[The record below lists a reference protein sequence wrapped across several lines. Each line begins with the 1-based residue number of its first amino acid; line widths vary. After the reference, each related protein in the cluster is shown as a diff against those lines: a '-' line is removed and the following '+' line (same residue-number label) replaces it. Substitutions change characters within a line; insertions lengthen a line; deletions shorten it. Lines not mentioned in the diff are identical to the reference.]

1 MGKKI
6 RVWDGTAWQ
15 DVAPSL
21 PYTAIHSAQASMPA
35 TGVDGQVW
43 LDTDGT
49 LSGQDFVPL
58 SGGTMTGNLNTP
70 SINSGPI
77 VGRNKIINGD
87 MGIWQRGTSPTTT
100 YTADRWTKDG
110 GSVTRSTDAPAGFAY
125 SLQIANAPGNPAIR
139 QGIEL
144 PGVGLAGPFA
154 VGTTWTISC
163 YARVSTTV
171 TSQLTLFAC
180 FNNGVNSGVSVQLVN
195 NSVGIPTT
203 TWQRFSTTFT
213 INSAPAG
220 TDNCLMFVPYLAN
233 GAYAGNF
240 NITGLQIEQG
250 SVATPYHNATPNQQ
264 TELAACQR
272 YYWRLGG
279 ENVYENFGVGM
290 SGTSSF
296 SIIYVQNPVPM
307 RIAPTSIEYA
317 NLQLTDNYA
326 YDTPVSN
333 VVFGGG
339 SKNRMASRLDITHG
353 AAATAFRPAFLRTA
367 NTLNGYLALSAE
379 L

>member
-15 DVAPSL
+15 DVSPSL

-49 LSGQDFVPL
+49 LAGQDFVPL

-87 MGIWQRGTSPTTT
+87 MSIWQRGTSPTTA
-100 YTADRWTKDG
+100 YTADRWLKDG
-110 GSVTRSTDAPAGFAY
+110 GSVTRSTNAPTGFAY
-125 SLQIANAPGNPAIR
+125 SLQIANAGGNPAIR

-163 YARVSTTV
+163 YARVSTVV

-195 NSVGIPTT
+195 SSVGIPTT

-213 INSAPAG
+213 INSSPAG

-272 YYWRLGG
+272 YYIEGG
-279 ENVYENFGVGM
+279 ADVTWCGNTTNG
-290 SGTSSF
+290 SSYF
-296 SIIYVQNPVPM
+296 ATTYLPVVM
-307 RIAPTSIEYA
+307 RVAPTLS
-317 NLQLTDNYA
+317 LT
-326 YDTPVSN
+326 SQ
-333 VVFGGG
+333 
-339 SKNRMASRLDITHG
+339 
-353 AAATAFRPAFLRTA
+353 
-367 NTLNGYLALSAE
+367 NGYAFPNTVGSVVVGKDYFRELRAANNSISAGFFGSTYKASAE

>member
-1 MGKKI
+1 
-6 RVWDGTAWQ
+6 
-15 DVAPSL
+15 
-21 PYTAIHSAQASMPA
+21 
-35 TGVDGQVW
+35 
-43 LDTDGT
+43 
-49 LSGQDFVPL
+49 
-58 SGGTMTGNLNTP
+58 
-70 SINSGPI
+70 
-77 VGRNKIINGD
+77 
-87 MGIWQRGTSPTTT
+87 
-100 YTADRWTKDG
+100 
-110 GSVTRSTDAPAGFAY
+110 
-125 SLQIANAPGNPAIR
+125 LQIANAGGNPAIR
-139 QGIEL
+139 QGIDF

-272 YYWRLGG
+272 YYYRIYNPNGG
-279 ENVYENFGVGM
+279 QYNAYALTGVNSATTTAGVQVNFPVKM
-290 SGTSSF
+290 RVKPSSL
-296 SIIYVQNPVPM
+296 
-307 RIAPTSIEYA
+307 EYA
-317 NLQLTDNYA
+317 NSGWYVYRTGGNFQGGTWALNTSAQESA
-326 YDTPVSN
+326 YILYTTSGLVVNDAGIVNQNNAGVDTAY
-333 VVFGGG
+333 FG
-339 SKNRMASRLDITHG
+339 
-353 AAATAFRPAFLRTA
+353 F
-367 NTLNGYLALSAE
+367 SAE